1 MVTFAFTVDV
11 LDMPDDLDDPLE
23 VEDLDLLDSALDAA
37 FSSSSF
43 FFFQHS
49 WALCP
54 LKVQ

>member
-1 MVTFAFTVDV
+1 MTLFLAMATFAFTVDV

-23 VEDLDLLDSALDAA
+23 VEDLDLLDTALDAA

-49 WALCP
+49 
-54 LKVQ
+54 